1 MRSLLLLVIVSAAPA
16 IADEARVAVAA
27 NFAGAAKQLA
37 AVFERETSH
46 RLQLSAG
53 STGKF
58 YAQIANGAPFDVLL
72 SADSETPLRLEQE
85 KLAVAGSR
93 FTYAVGKLVL
103 WSPRAGLVD
112 DKGEVLRSG
121 SFKRLAIANPK
132 VAPYGAAAMQ
142 TMERLGVWSALKD
155 RLVQGENIAQTFQFV
170 SSGNADLGFI
180 ALSQIRESGQPRS
193 GSQWLVPPSL
203 HQPLRQD
210 AGLLAPGAANPAARA
225 FLEFLRG
232 SAAREAIRAFG
243 YETP

>member
-1 MRSLLLLVIVSAAPA
+1 MRSLLLLLIVSAAPA
-16 IADEARVAVAA
+16 VADEARVAVAA

-37 AVFERETSH
+37 TAFERETSH

-72 SADSETPLRLEQE
+72 SADSETLLRLERE

-112 DKGEVLRSG
+112 DKGEVLRSA
-121 SFKRLAIANPK
+121 SFRRLAIANPK
-132 VAPYGAAAMQ
+132 LAPYGAAAMQ
-142 TMERLGVWSALKD
+142 TMQRLGVWTALKD

-180 ALSQIRESGQPRS
+180 ALSQIRDGRQPRS

-225 FLEFLRG
+225 FLDFLRG

>member
-1 MRSLLLLVIVSAAPA
+1 MRSLLLLLIVSAAPA
-16 IADEARVAVAA
+16 VADEARVAVAA

-37 AVFERETSH
+37 TAFERETSH

-72 SADSETPLRLEQE
+72 SADSETLLRLEQQ

-112 DKGEVLRSG
+112 DQGEVLRSA

-132 VAPYGAAAMQ
+132 LAPYGAAAMQ
-142 TMERLGVWSALKD
+142 TMQRLGVWTALKD

-180 ALSQIRESGQPRS
+180 ALSQIRGSGQPRS

-225 FLEFLRG
+225 FLDFLRG

>member
-103 WSPRAGLVD
+103 WSPRAGL
-112 DKGEVLRSG
+112 
-121 SFKRLAIANPK
+121 
-132 VAPYGAAAMQ
+132 
-142 TMERLGVWSALKD
+142 
-155 RLVQGENIAQTFQFV
+155 
-170 SSGNADLGFI
+170 
-180 ALSQIRESGQPRS
+180 
-193 GSQWLVPPSL
+193 
-203 HQPLRQD
+203 
-210 AGLLAPGAANPAARA
+210 
-225 FLEFLRG
+225 
-232 SAAREAIRAFG
+232 
-243 YETP
+243 